1 MKLDVLIIGYGSIGK
16 RHAQILEKRKDISKI
31 YVVTKQKLKNFIT
44 LKSISEVSSIN
55 PDYIIIANN
64 TSKHLATLKNIER
77 LFSNKFVLIEKPLFH
92 KYENFKIKNN
102 KYFVGYNLRLHP
114 IIKKIKQLINKKK
127 IFLVNVRCE
136 SYLPLWRD
144 NRSYSLSSSAKV
156 DSGGGVL
163 LDLSHELDYSMYLFG
178 KIRVKSVFNSK
189 ISNLKINTDDIL
201 ILLGTIGDKKS
212 NSLIDIKLSYF
223 SKIPKRE
230 IFIYGDNFTIN
241 ANLIDN
247 SIIYRTNSKS
257 KKIKFDKMSL
267 MKTYSDQH
275 DFIIKKKFNNLCSY
289 AEGMKVMKLIK
300 EIKEKNIL

>member
-127 IFLVNVRCE
+127 NF
-136 SYLPLWRD
+136 
-144 NRSYSLSSSAKV
+144 SS
-156 DSGGGVL
+156 
-163 LDLSHELDYSMYLFG
+163 
-178 KIRVKSVFNSK
+178 
-189 ISNLKINTDDIL
+189 
-201 ILLGTIGDKKS
+201 
-212 NSLIDIKLSYF
+212 
-223 SKIPKRE
+223 
-230 IFIYGDNFTIN
+230 
-241 ANLIDN
+241 
-247 SIIYRTNSKS
+247 
-257 KKIKFDKMSL
+257 
-267 MKTYSDQH
+267 
-275 DFIIKKKFNNLCSY
+275 
-289 AEGMKVMKLIK
+289 
-300 EIKEKNIL
+300 